1 MLPCTLSALS
11 VLLSAF
17 RTTLAQSTSSSTACN
32 NSPSLC
38 NRAYN
43 NVSHIG
49 AHNSPFVRD
58 ESNDYSLSGNQY
70 FNSSTQLS
78 AGVRLLTAQVQTN
91 SDSGE
96 LHVCHTSCSLLDAG
110 KLSDWLSEVNGW
122 LEDNPNDVVTVLL
135 VNGAGASANDL
146 AAEYETA
153 GIGDIAYTPTSSSSS
168 SSNSSSASA
177 TASNTASSSSDWPT
191 LQNLIDQGTRMVN
204 FVADLDDNSGAS
216 YLLNQYDYVFENDY
230 NNVSPTD
237 FSCEASRPTSIANN
251 AQQALNQG
259 LMPLM
264 NHFLYA
270 EVAAFDIQ
278 YPNTS
283 YIDTTNAPSGGTGN
297 LGASGSRCSSEYG
310 RAPTFIVVDFFNVGP
325 AIETVDRLNGVTD
338 PVGRATVSEEVMGT
352 SSAATTSAATVT
364 LPHRYALMLCLTVL
378 AITLDVA

>member
-1 MLPCTLSALS
+1 MLLYTLTALF
-11 VLLSAF
+11 VPLSAF
-17 RTTLAQSTSSSTACN
+17 RTTLAQSTNSSTACN

-43 NVSHIG
+43 NVSHLG

-58 ESNDYSLSGNQY
+58 ESNGYSLSGNQY

-78 AGVRLLTAQVQTN
+78 AGVRLLTAQVQTE

-96 LHVCHTSCSLLDAG
+96 LHVCHTSCALLDAG
-110 KLSDWLSEVNGW
+110 KLSDWLGEVNSW

-135 VNGAGASANDL
+135 VNGAGASASEL

-168 SSNSSSASA
+168 SSASSSAS
-177 TASNTASSSSDWPT
+177 TAASSSSDWPT

-230 NNVSPTD
+230 DNVSPSD
-237 FSCEASRPTSIANN
+237 FSCEVSRPASVANN
-251 AQQALNQG
+251 AQQALYLG

-270 EVAAFDIQ
+270 EVAAFGIQ

-283 YIDTTNAPSGGTGN
+283 YITTTNAPSGGTGN
-297 LGASGSRCSSEYG
+297 LGASASRCSSEYG

-325 AIETVDRLNGVTD
+325 AIEPVDSLNGVTN

-352 SSAATTSAATVT
+352 SSAATTSAAATVTT
-364 LPHRYALMLCLTVL
+364 LPHRYALMLCLTLL
-378 AITLDVA
+378 AITLDVV

>member
-1 MLPCTLSALS
+1 MLPYTLAALF

-17 RTTLAQSTSSSTACN
+17 QTTLAQSTNSSTACN

-38 NRAYN
+38 NQAYN
-43 NVSHIG
+43 RVSHLG

-58 ESNDYSLSGNQY
+58 ESNGYSLSGNQY

-96 LHVCHTSCSLLDAG
+96 LHVCHTSCALLDAG
-110 KLSDWLSEVNGW
+110 KLSDWLGEVNGW
-122 LEDNPNDVVTVLL
+122 LEDNPNDVITVLL
-135 VNGAGASANDL
+135 VNGAGASASEL

-168 SSNSSSASA
+168 SSASSSAS
-177 TASNTASSSSDWPT
+177 TAASSSSDWPT

-230 NNVSPTD
+230 NNVSPSD
-237 FSCEASRPTSIANN
+237 FSCDASRPANVANN
-251 AQQALNQG
+251 AQQALYLG

-270 EVAAFDIQ
+270 EVAAFGIQ

-283 YIDTTNAPSGGTGN
+283 YITTTNAPSGGTGN
-297 LGASGSRCSSEYG
+297 LGASASRCSSEYG

-325 AIETVDRLNGVTD
+325 AIETVDSLNGVTN

-364 LPHRYALMLCLTVL
+364 TLPHRYALMLCLTLL
-378 AITLDVA
+378 AITLFVA

>member
-1 MLPCTLSALS
+1 MLPYTLTALF

-17 RTTLAQSTSSSTACN
+17 RTTLAQSTNSSTACN

-43 NVSHIG
+43 RVSHLG

-58 ESNDYSLSGNQY
+58 ESNGYSLSGNQY

-96 LHVCHTSCSLLDAG
+96 LHVCHTSCALLDAG
-110 KLSDWLSEVNGW
+110 KLSDWLGEVNGW
-122 LEDNPNDVVTVLL
+122 LEDNPSDVVTVLL
-135 VNGAGASANDL
+135 VNGAGSSASDL

-153 GIGDIAYTPTSSSSS
+153 GIGDIAYTPISSSSS
-168 SSNSSSASA
+168 SSASNSASNA
-177 TASNTASSSSDWPT
+177 ASSSSEWPT

-230 NNVSPTD
+230 NNVSPSD
-237 FSCEASRPTSIANN
+237 FSCDASRPASVANN
-251 AQQALNQG
+251 AQQALYLG

-270 EVAAFDIQ
+270 EVAAFGIQ

-283 YIDTTNAPSGGTGN
+283 YITTTNAPSGGTGN
-297 LGASGSRCSSEYG
+297 LGASASRCSSEYG

-325 AIETVDRLNGVTD
+325 AIETVDSLNGVTN

-364 LPHRYALMLCLTVL
+364 TLPHRYALMLCLTLL
-378 AITLDVA
+378 AITLFVA

>member
-1 MLPCTLSALS
+1 MLPYTLTALF

-17 RTTLAQSTSSSTACN
+17 RTTLAQSTNSSTACN

-43 NVSHIG
+43 RVSHLG

-58 ESNDYSLSGNQY
+58 ESNGYSLSGNQY

-96 LHVCHTSCSLLDAG
+96 LHVCHTSCALLDAG
-110 KLSDWLSEVNGW
+110 KLSDWLGEVNGW
-122 LEDNPNDVVTVLL
+122 LEDNPSDVVTVLL
-135 VNGAGASANDL
+135 VNGAGASASDL

-153 GIGDIAYTPTSSSSS
+153 GIGDIAYTPISSSSS
-168 SSNSSSASA
+168 SSASNSASNA
-177 TASNTASSSSDWPT
+177 ASSSSEWPT

-230 NNVSPTD
+230 NNVSPSD
-237 FSCEASRPTSIANN
+237 FSCDASRPASVANN
-251 AQQALNQG
+251 AQQALYLG

-270 EVAAFDIQ
+270 EVAAFGIQ

-283 YIDTTNAPSGGTGN
+283 YITTTNAPSGGTGN
-297 LGASGSRCSSEYG
+297 LGASASRCSSEYG

-325 AIETVDRLNGVTD
+325 AIETVDSLNGVTN

-352 SSAATTSAATVT
+352 SSAATVTT
-364 LPHRYALMLCLTVL
+364 LPHRYALMLCLTLL
-378 AITLDVA
+378 AITLFVA

>member
-1 MLPCTLSALS
+1 MLLYTLAALF

-17 RTTLAQSTSSSTACN
+17 RATLAQSTNSSTACN

-43 NVSHIG
+43 NVSHLG

-58 ESNDYSLSGNQY
+58 ESNGYSLSGNQY

-78 AGVRLLTAQVQTN
+78 AGVRLLTAQVQTE

-96 LHVCHTSCSLLDAG
+96 LHVCHTSCALLDAG
-110 KLSDWLSEVNGW
+110 KLSDWLGEVNSW

-135 VNGAGASANDL
+135 VNGAGASANEL

-168 SSNSSSASA
+168 SSASSSASNA
-177 TASNTASSSSDWPT
+177 ASSSSDWPT
-191 LQNLIDQGTRMVN
+191 LQTLIDQGTRMVN

-230 NNVSPTD
+230 NNVQPSD
-237 FSCEASRPTSIANN
+237 FSCEVSRPASVANN
-251 AQQALNQG
+251 TQQALNQG
-259 LMPLM
+259 LMPLI

-270 EVAAFDIQ
+270 EVAALDIQ

-283 YIDTTNAPSGGTGN
+283 YITTTNAPSGGTGN
-297 LGASGSRCSSEYG
+297 LGASASRCSSEYG

-325 AIETVDRLNGVTD
+325 AIETVDSLNGVTN

-352 SSAATTSAATVT
+352 STSAAATVT

-378 AITLDVA
+378 AIALDVA

>member
-1 MLPCTLSALS
+1 MLPYTLTALF

-17 RTTLAQSTSSSTACN
+17 RTTLAQSTNSSTACN

-43 NVSHIG
+43 RVSHLG

-58 ESNDYSLSGNQY
+58 ESNGYSLSGNQY

-96 LHVCHTSCSLLDAG
+96 LHVCHTSCALLDAG
-110 KLSDWLSEVNGW
+110 KLSDWLGEVNGW
-122 LEDNPNDVVTVLL
+122 LEDNPSDVVTVLL
-135 VNGAGASANDL
+135 VNGAGASASDL

-153 GIGDIAYTPTSSSSS
+153 GIGDIAYTPISSSSS
-168 SSNSSSASA
+168 SSASNSASNA
-177 TASNTASSSSDWPT
+177 ASSSSEWPT

-230 NNVSPTD
+230 NNVSPSD
-237 FSCEASRPTSIANN
+237 FSCDASRPASVANN
-251 AQQALNQG
+251 AQQALYLG

-270 EVAAFDIQ
+270 EVAAFGIQ

-283 YIDTTNAPSGGTGN
+283 YITTTNAPSGGTGN
-297 LGASGSRCSSEYG
+297 LGASASRCSSEYG

-325 AIETVDRLNGVTD
+325 AIETVDSLNGVTN

-364 LPHRYALMLCLTVL
+364 TLPH
-378 AITLDVA
+378 

>member
-1 MLPCTLSALS
+1 MLPYTLAALF

-17 RTTLAQSTSSSTACN
+17 QTTLAQSTNSSTACN

-38 NRAYN
+38 NQAYN
-43 NVSHIG
+43 RVSHLG

-58 ESNDYSLSGNQY
+58 ESNGYSLSGNQY

-96 LHVCHTSCSLLDAG
+96 LHVCHTSCALLDAG
-110 KLSDWLSEVNGW
+110 KLSDWLGEVNGW

-135 VNGAGASANDL
+135 VNGAGASASEL

-168 SSNSSSASA
+168 SSASSSAS
-177 TASNTASSSSDWPT
+177 TAASSSSDWPK

-230 NNVSPTD
+230 NNVSPSD
-237 FSCEASRPTSIANN
+237 FSCDASRPASVANN
-251 AQQALNQG
+251 AQQALYLG

-270 EVAAFDIQ
+270 EVAAFGIQ

-283 YIDTTNAPSGGTGN
+283 YITTTNAPSGGTGN
-297 LGASGSRCSSEYG
+297 LGASASRCSSEYG

-325 AIETVDRLNGVTD
+325 AIETVDSLNGVTN

-364 LPHRYALMLCLTVL
+364 TLPHRYALMLCLTLL
-378 AITLDVA
+378 AITLFVA

>member
-1 MLPCTLSALS
+1 MLPYTLTALF

-17 RTTLAQSTSSSTACN
+17 RTTLAQSTNSSTACN
-32 NSPSLC
+32 NSLSLC

-43 NVSHIG
+43 KVSHLG

-58 ESNDYSLSGNQY
+58 ESNGYSLSGNQY

-96 LHVCHTSCSLLDAG
+96 LHVCHTSCALLDAG
-110 KLSDWLSEVNGW
+110 KLSDWLGEVNGW
-122 LEDNPNDVVTVLL
+122 LEDNPSDVVTVLL
-135 VNGAGASANDL
+135 VNGAGASASEL

-168 SSNSSSASA
+168 SASSSASNA
-177 TASNTASSSSDWPT
+177 ASSSSDWPT

-230 NNVSPTD
+230 NNVSPSD
-237 FSCEASRPTSIANN
+237 FSCDASRPASVAND
-251 AQQALNQG
+251 AQQALYLG

-270 EVAAFDIQ
+270 EVAAFGIQ

-283 YIDTTNAPSGGTGN
+283 YITTTNAPSGGTGN
-297 LGASGSRCSSEYG
+297 LGASASRCSSEYG

-325 AIETVDRLNGVTD
+325 AIETVDSLNGVTN

-364 LPHRYALMLCLTVL
+364 TLPHRYALMLCLTLL
-378 AITLDVA
+378 AITLFVA

>member
-1 MLPCTLSALS
+1 MLPYTLAALF

-17 RTTLAQSTSSSTACN
+17 QTTLAQSTNSSTACN

-38 NRAYN
+38 NQAYN
-43 NVSHIG
+43 RVSHLG

-58 ESNDYSLSGNQY
+58 ESNGYSLSGNQY

-96 LHVCHTSCSLLDAG
+96 LHVCHTSCALLDAG
-110 KLSDWLSEVNGW
+110 KLSDWLGEVNGW
-122 LEDNPNDVVTVLL
+122 LEDNPNDVITVLL
-135 VNGAGASANDL
+135 VNGAGASASEL

-168 SSNSSSASA
+168 SSASSSAS
-177 TASNTASSSSDWPT
+177 TAASSSSDWPT

-230 NNVSPTD
+230 NNVSPSD
-237 FSCEASRPTSIANN
+237 FSCDASRPASVANN
-251 AQQALNQG
+251 AQQALYLG

-270 EVAAFDIQ
+270 EVAAFGIQ

-283 YIDTTNAPSGGTGN
+283 YITTTNAPSGGTGN
-297 LGASGSRCSSEYG
+297 LGASASRCSSEYG

-325 AIETVDRLNGVTD
+325 AIETVDSLNGVTN

-364 LPHRYALMLCLTVL
+364 TLPHRYALMLCLTLL
-378 AITLDVA
+378 AITLFVA

>member
-1 MLPCTLSALS
+1 MLPYTLTALF

-17 RTTLAQSTSSSTACN
+17 RTTLAQSTNSSTACN
-32 NSPSLC
+32 NSLSLC

-43 NVSHIG
+43 KVSHLG

-58 ESNDYSLSGNQY
+58 ESNGYSLSGNQY

-96 LHVCHTSCSLLDAG
+96 LHVCHTSCALLDAG
-110 KLSDWLSEVNGW
+110 KLSDWLGEVNGW
-122 LEDNPNDVVTVLL
+122 LEDNPSDVVTVLL
-135 VNGAGASANDL
+135 VNGAGASASEL

-168 SSNSSSASA
+168 SASSSASNA
-177 TASNTASSSSDWPT
+177 ASSSSDWPT

-230 NNVSPTD
+230 NNVSPSD
-237 FSCEASRPTSIANN
+237 FSCDASRPASVVND
-251 AQQALNQG
+251 AQQALYLG

-270 EVAAFDIQ
+270 EVAAFGIQ

-283 YIDTTNAPSGGTGN
+283 YITTTNAPSGGTGN
-297 LGASGSRCSSEYG
+297 LGASASRCSSEYG

-325 AIETVDRLNGVTD
+325 AIETVDSLNGVTN

-364 LPHRYALMLCLTVL
+364 TLPHRYALMLCLTLL
-378 AITLDVA
+378 AITLFVA

>member
-1 MLPCTLSALS
+1 MLPYTLSALS
-11 VLLSAF
+11 VLLAAF

-43 NVSHIG
+43 NVSHLG

-91 SDSGE
+91 DDSGE

-110 KLSDWLSEVNGW
+110 KLSDWLGEVNGW

-168 SSNSSSASA
+168 SSASTSASNA
-177 TASNTASSSSDWPT
+177 ASSSSDWPT

-237 FSCEASRPTSIANN
+237 FSCEASRPARVANN
-251 AQQALNQG
+251 AQQALDQG

-270 EVAAFDIQ
+270 EVAAFGIQ

-297 LGASGSRCSSEYG
+297 LGASANRCSSEYG

-325 AIETVDRLNGVTD
+325 AIETVDSLNGVTD
-338 PVGRATVSEEVMGT
+338 PVGRVTVSEEVMGT
-352 SSAATTSAATVT
+352 SSAATV
-364 LPHRYALMLCLTVL
+364 
-378 AITLDVA
+378 